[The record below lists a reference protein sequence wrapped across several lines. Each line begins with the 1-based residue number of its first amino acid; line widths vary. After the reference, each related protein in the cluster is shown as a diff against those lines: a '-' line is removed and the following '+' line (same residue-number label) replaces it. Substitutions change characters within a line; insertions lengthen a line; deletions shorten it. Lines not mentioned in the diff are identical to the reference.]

1 MSIELE
7 NLSDVLNAIE
17 ELADVADI
25 EKAITKSCLLVET
38 SATQKAKKGRTGE
51 LAQSIQSEV
60 KGLRG
65 EVFTPLEYAPYVEF
79 GTGLFAENGGR
90 SAVPWVYCDDKG
102 DFYTTYGQHPQ
113 PFMRP
118 ALDENRAEII
128 RIIKEGATKK

>member
-17 ELADVADI
+17 ELADVKDI
-25 EKAITKSCLLVET
+25 EKAISKSCLLVER
-38 SATQKAKKGRTGE
+38 SAKQKAPIGRTGE

-79 GTGLFAENGGR
+79 GTGLFAEKGGR
-90 SAVPWVYCDDKG
+90 NRVPWVYCDEQG

-113 PFMRP
+113 PYMRP